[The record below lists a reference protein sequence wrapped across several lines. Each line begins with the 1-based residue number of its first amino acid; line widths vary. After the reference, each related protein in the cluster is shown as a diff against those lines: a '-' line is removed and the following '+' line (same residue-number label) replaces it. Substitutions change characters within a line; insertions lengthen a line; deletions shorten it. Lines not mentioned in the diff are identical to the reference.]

1 MTAKILPR
9 YKGDIKRYVLIP
21 SKGGCFELTVGKT
34 RLYSK
39 LETGSFPDENEMV
52 EAVGRALGV

>member
-9 YKGDIKRYVLIP
+9 FKTEIKRYVLIP
-21 SKGGCFELTVGKT
+21 SKGGCFEITVGGK

-39 LETGSFPDENEMV
+39 LETGRFPDEEEIVN
-52 EAVGRALGV
+52 AVGKALRA